1 MAKASTAIAAT
12 NPFTALVPKGGSAPI
27 INSQSTSPYLILL
40 HSQQNTYGQIVRA
53 IGHDK
58 TCTPVYVNGEIIK
71 EMNPCKFIVTPTY
84 YQCYAVH
91 NSDGSLTEV
100 QEAEGRCPEGK
111 KDTIFM
117 VIILVDSNFNLYP
130 ARIRIQG
137 PRARGFKDAIL
148 MVNSETTA
156 DDWAKRSKAHT
167 LACAKGL
174 PLWAT
179 AVHQLSYKTGIQPKI
194 DPDKKKKPYDLTSVT
209 SEPCPALL
217 VNSLLKMG
225 TNEELVSTLNAC
237 VEDYN
242 KELPQGLSAA
252 AR

>member
-1 MAKASTAIAAT
+1 MAKNTNTAVAVAS
-12 NPFTALVPKGGSAPI
+12 PFTALTPKGGSAPI

-40 HSQQNTYGQIVRA
+40 HSQQNTFGQMVKA
-53 IGHDK
+53 IGHG
-58 TCTPVYVNGEIIK
+58 TSCTPVYVNGETIK
-71 EMNPCKFIVTPTY
+71 EMKPCKFIVTPTY

-91 NSDGSLTEV
+91 NSDGSLEEV
-100 QEAEGRCPEGK
+100 EPAEGRCPNGK

-117 VIILVDSNFNLYP
+117 VILLIDSNFNIYP
-130 ARIRIQG
+130 ARIRVQG
-137 PRARGFKDAIL
+137 PRAKGFKDAIL
-148 MVNSETTA
+148 FVNGETTA

-179 AVHQLSYKTGIQPKI
+179 AVHELSWTTRDPKNK
-194 DPDKKKKPYDLTSVT
+194 DNGQKAYEVTSVT

-217 VNSLLKMG
+217 VNALIKIG
-225 TNEELVSTLNAC
+225 TNAELVDTLNDC

-242 KELPQGLSAA
+242 KELPNLPANAA
-252 AR
+252 A